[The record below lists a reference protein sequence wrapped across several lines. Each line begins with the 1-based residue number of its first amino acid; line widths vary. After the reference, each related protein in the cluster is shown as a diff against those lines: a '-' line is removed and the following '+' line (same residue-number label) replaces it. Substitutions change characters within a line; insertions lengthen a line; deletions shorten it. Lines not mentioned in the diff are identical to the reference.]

1 MAKYQKK
8 VNMHEDVCMELNKL
22 YDKKNEDYDDSFGKS
37 FTTYG
42 MAMPCIRLEDKLNRL
57 RALTVNGSVQKVAD
71 ESVMDTLMDMAN
83 YAIMTIV
90 ELKLKE
96 ENNNGTQN

>member
-1 MAKYQKK
+1 MSKYQKK
-8 VNMHEDVCMELNKL
+8 VNKHEDVCMELNKL
-22 YDKKNEDYDDSFGKS
+22 YEKKNEDYDDSFAKS
-37 FTTYG
+37 LETYG

-57 RALTVNGSVQKVAD
+57 RALTVKGANQKVSD